1 MIWVEGNSLLICFDA
16 GNRRSLEPQE
26 GLSSLRRR
34 CNKNQCSGD
43 RKESFESLKKPRCRE
58 KMMYNDPTQHSW
70 KGSNLSKCR
79 QLCLLGSWNCLSRC
93 HLHKI
98 HRCPERTSDRLSEV
112 YWFRGIH
119 LDWHSYFSSFK
130 LNMLLVYDY
139 IYAQHRKTI
148 YLIINKNM

>member
-34 CNKNQCSGD
+34 CNK
-43 RKESFESLKKPRCRE
+43 KPVKLERITAAGLSKVWNNRVVE
-58 KMMYNDPTQHSW
+58 KRWCIMTQRNTAFQ
-70 KGSNLSKCR
+70 GSNLSKCR
-79 QLCLLGSWNCLSRC
+79 QLWLCLLGSWSCRSRC

-98 HRCPERTSDRLSEV
+98 HRCPERTSDRLSDV
-112 YWFRGIH
+112 YWSRGIH

-130 LNMLLVYDY
+130 LNMLLVYNYTHDLHSTKKY
-139 IYAQHRKTI
+139 I
-148 YLIINKNM
+148 